1 MNNSTASFH
10 RYDYNMQ
17 VSFAFKA
24 AFYAAI
30 SAVTF
35 VSLIG
40 NTLEIITFLKTKNL
54 RTSTNY
60 FITSTAVSDA
70 ISVVIHWVLYS
81 RSTYSVFTPSMTFN
95 ELPMTMCKLSMF
107 VTYVSYTVS
116 IASLVLISAD
126 RFIAIV
132 LAMKAKTITRRTRA
146 ISISITWILAFGIG
160 IPGSYFSRMTTDAE
174 RPYFCTTDMS
184 SLAMFALD
192 ISFFVLYYF
201 VPLLIITI
209 LSFCIIKALRRTNP
223 AIQNNSGQIN
233 MRRAEQS
240 RRVMKI
246 LISINFVFVVCWTPA
261 YVVIFLLQYFEMHV
275 REMLFIT
282 CFYFLPLVSGA
293 FNPVIL
299 FTFSTNYR
307 QALKQC
313 LCVLSQEHLRRPR
326 GRKSGSSG
334 EMAQRKFSSRHFAR
348 SRLTDPGYPRMC
360 QESIEQNLSNLSLY
374 PNRCKY
380 IVTSI

>member
-10 RYDYNMQ
+10 LYDYNMQ

-40 NTLEIITFLKTKNL
+40 NTLEIITFLKTQNL

-60 FITSTAVSDA
+60 FITSMAVSDA

-81 RSTYSVFTPSMTFN
+81 RSTYSVFEPSMTFN

-116 IASLVLISAD
+116 IASLVLISVD
-126 RFIAIV
+126 RYIAIV
-132 LAMKAKTITRRTRA
+132 LPMKGKTITRRTRA
-146 ISISITWILAFGIG
+146 ISISITWILAIGIG

-184 SLAMFALD
+184 TVAMFALD
-192 ISFFVLYYF
+192 ILFFVLYYF

-209 LSFCIIKALRRTNP
+209 LSSCIIKALRQTNP
-223 AIQNNSGQIN
+223 AIQNNSQIN
-233 MRRAEQS
+233 IRRAEQS

-261 YVVIFLLQYFEMHV
+261 YVVIFLLHYFEMHV

-282 CFYFLPLVSGA
+282 CFYFLPVVSGA

-307 QALKQC
+307 YALKQC
-313 LCVLSQEHLRRPR
+313 LRVLCQEHLRRPR
-326 GRKSGSSG
+326 GRQSGAG
-334 EMAQRKFSSRHFAR
+334 EMARRKFSSRHFAR
-348 SRLTDPGYPRMC
+348 PRLTDAGSPRMC
-360 QESIEQNLSNLSLY
+360 QESIEQNLTNLSLY

-380 IVTSI
+380 IVTTI

>member
-1 MNNSTASFH
+1 
-10 RYDYNMQ
+10 
-17 VSFAFKA
+17 
-24 AFYAAI
+24 
-30 SAVTF
+30 
-35 VSLIG
+35 
-40 NTLEIITFLKTKNL
+40 
-54 RTSTNY
+54 
-60 FITSTAVSDA
+60 
-70 ISVVIHWVLYS
+70 
-81 RSTYSVFTPSMTFN
+81 MTFN
-95 ELPMTMCKLSMF
+95 ELSMTMCKLSMF
-107 VTYVSYTVS
+107 VTYVSYTIS
-116 IASLVLISAD
+116 IASLVLISVD
-126 RFIAIV
+126 RYIAIV
-132 LAMKAKTITRRTRA
+132 LPMKAKTITRRTRA

-184 SLAMFALD
+184 SVAMFALD

-201 VPLLIITI
+201 VPLLIIAI

-223 AIQNNSGQIN
+223 AIQENSQIN
-233 MRRAEQS
+233 TRRAKQS

-261 YVVIFLLQYFEMHV
+261 YVVIFLLHYFEMHV

-293 FNPVIL
+293 FNPEIL
-299 FTFSTNYR
+299 FTFSANYR
-307 QALKQC
+307 HSLKQC
-313 LCVLSQEHLRRPR
+313 LRVLCQENPRRLR
-326 GRKSGSSG
+326 GRKSGSG
-334 EMAQRKFSSRHFAR
+334 EMARRKLSSRHFAR
-348 SRLTDPGYPRMC
+348 RLRLTDRGYPRMC